1 MLPVPP
7 TTMDTMDTLP
17 TDTMDTPTFWEND
30 LLKLN
35 LRLKLTPLLCTMVC
49 HHMVTHT
56 ILDTMD
62 ILGEFLS

>member
-1 MLPVPP
+1 MPPVLP
-7 TTMDTMDTLP
+7 TTMATMDTL
-17 TDTMDTPTFWEND
+17 TFWEND
-30 LLKLN
+30 LLK

-62 ILGEFLS
+62 ILGEFLIDFAKFDK